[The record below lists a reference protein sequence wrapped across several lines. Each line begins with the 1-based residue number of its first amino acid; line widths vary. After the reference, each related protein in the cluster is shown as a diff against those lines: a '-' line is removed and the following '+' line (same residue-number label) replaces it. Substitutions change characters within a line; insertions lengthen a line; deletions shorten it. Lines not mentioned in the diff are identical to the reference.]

1 MNSAQH
7 TMKSDTANSAAEKI
21 ERWVTLVTVFAP
33 LAATA
38 FAIYLGWRRW
48 VEPRDLVLAGAMYL
62 VTIGGITLGY
72 HRLFTHKG
80 FKCGAVVRAVL
91 GIAGSMASQGP
102 LFFWVAC
109 HRRHHQHS
117 DSAGDPHS
125 PHAHGEGALAV
136 LRGWWHAHV
145 GWMLT
150 HKPENYFRLVNDLV
164 RDPVVMT
171 VHRLYFV
178 WVLVG
183 LALPGLISMA
193 VAGSAAAFWPGVLWG
208 GFVRMFVVHHVTWS
222 VNSVCHVMGS
232 RPYATEDESRNNAL
246 VAVLTLGEGWHNNHH
261 AFPSSARHG
270 LQWWQVD
277 PTYLVLLALKVMRLA
292 WDIRT
297 PSPGELAASPASDGS
312 APALPT
318 AFQ

>member
-1 MNSAQH
+1 MNPTNAV
-7 TMKSDTANSAAEKI
+7 SDSRAELI
-21 ERWVTLVTVFAP
+21 ERSVTLVTVFAP
-33 LAATA
+33 LAATGL
-38 FAIYLGWRRW
+38 AIYFAWRQW
-48 VEPRDLVLAGAMYL
+48 VEPRDLLVAGAMYI
-62 VTIGGITLGY
+62 VTISGITLGF
-72 HRLFTHKG
+72 HRLFTHKS
-80 FKCGAVVRAVL
+80 FKCGPGLRALL

-117 DSAGDPHS
+117 DEAGDPHS
-125 PHAHGEGALAV
+125 PHAHGEGWRGV
-136 LRGWWHAHV
+136 LLGWWHAHV
-145 GWMLT
+145 GWMLA

-178 WVLVG
+178 WVLAG
-183 LALPGLISMA
+183 LVLPGVISMA
-193 VAGSAAAFWPGVLWG
+193 IAGNAAAFWPGVLWG
-208 GFVRMFVVHHVTWS
+208 GLVRLFVVHHVTWS
-222 VNSVCHVMGS
+222 VNSVCHLFGAT
-232 RPYATEDESRNNAL
+232 PYSTADESRNNAF

-277 PTYLVLLALKVMRLA
+277 PSYLALLTLKSVRLV

-297 PSPGELAASPASDGS
+297 PSPRELLASSSAGS
-312 APALPT
+312 APAMPT